1 MHSTKQTVTDIIKIG
16 KNPKLREGL
25 IKKYDG
31 ANVLGIKTGEQDM
44 KRNGDDFGIKKLKI
58 REKLAFL
65 HGARLL
71 LESHV
76 TESDCGCHMPP
87 AITLPVAA
95 FTALLREDEATA
107 KSAWRHF
114 KKIRRHCAERNFG
127 RKNLATLKFSEFVDQ
142 LIGQNKNASAAERRN
157 LAAIRLEEE
166 YKLKRA

>member
-1 MHSTKQTVTDIIKIG
+1 M
-16 KNPKLREGL
+16 
-25 IKKYDG
+25 KYAG
-31 ANVLGIKTGEQDM
+31 ANVLGIKTGDQDF
-44 KRNGDDFGIKKLKI
+44 KQDGDDFYINGLSL

-71 LESHV
+71 LERHV

-87 AITLPVAA
+87 AITLPVVA

-114 KKIRRHCAERNFG
+114 KKIRRFCAERNFV

-142 LIGQNKNASAAERRN
+142 LIGPNNPASAAERRN
-157 LAAIRLEEE
+157 LAATRLEEE
-166 YKLKRA
+166 YKLKRG